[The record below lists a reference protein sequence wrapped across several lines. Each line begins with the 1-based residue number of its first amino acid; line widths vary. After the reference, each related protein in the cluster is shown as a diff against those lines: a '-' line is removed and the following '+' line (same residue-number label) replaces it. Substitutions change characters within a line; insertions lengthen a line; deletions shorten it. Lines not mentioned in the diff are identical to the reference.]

1 MGQPLNTC
9 IEKKLQAFLSFLS
22 NRPKYRCLYTFL
34 LTYTGRKYDKSLYS
48 TLLHKSYVN
57 HLSWIVKKSIKT
69 YALHLMINPTHKQ
82 RLEVSKKV
90 PYITLGHEAAKL
102 EAVKLWGHNKFP

>member
-1 MGQPLNTC
+1 M
-9 IEKKLQAFLSFLS
+9 
-22 NRPKYRCLYTFL
+22 
-34 LTYTGRKYDKSLYS
+34 YTGWKYGKSLYS

-69 YALHLMINPTHKQ
+69 YALHLMINPTQKQ

-90 PYITLGHEAAKL
+90 QHTPYLLKTAEKNI
-102 EAVKLWGHNKFP
+102 FQI

>member
-1 MGQPLNTC
+1 MANRNLMKLNGTA
-9 IEKKLQAFLSFLS
+9 KLKSQHHFRGRSQITLCVFHVFL
-22 NRPKYRCLYTFL
+22 T
-34 LTYTGRKYDKSLYS
+34 TYTGRKYGKSLYS
-48 TLLHKSYVN
+48 TLLQKSYVD

-102 EAVKLWGHNKFP
+102 EAVKL

>member
-1 MGQPLNTC
+1 MNC
-9 IEKKLQAFLSFLS
+9 
-22 NRPKYRCLYTFL
+22 
-34 LTYTGRKYDKSLYS
+34 TGRKFGKSLYS

-69 YALHLMINPTHKQ
+69 YALHLMINLSYKR

-90 PYITLGHEAAKL
+90 LYMSLACLTS
-102 EAVKLWGHNKFP
+102 

>member
-1 MGQPLNTC
+1 MKIL
-9 IEKKLQAFLSFLS
+9 KKLENFEISI
-22 NRPKYRCLYTFL
+22 
-34 LTYTGRKYDKSLYS
+34 YTGRKFGKSLYS

-57 HLSWIVKKSIKT
+57 HLSWIVEKSIKT
-69 YALHLMINPTHKQ
+69 DALHLMINPTHKQ